1 MERCFRPVSDQF
13 QTFFG
18 PGTRLSDLQIMF
30 DCVLES
36 QNGPFGNQKNQ
47 GELRERKLSPPKEN
61 AAQ

>member
-1 MERCFRPVSDQF
+1 
-13 QTFFG
+13 
-18 PGTRLSDLQIMF
+18 MF